1 MEVIKLKIVSRLKKN
16 FTLREL
22 PILAILFVVAV
33 IVMSVGS
40 DIVNTLRGTQ
50 TSDEY
55 DYNVSTEGLKGL
67 KQMSQWLEI
76 IGLVV
81 AASVVIGIL
90 FVYFARTGR

>member
-1 MEVIKLKIVSRLKKN
+1 MKLVKSFKKN

-22 PILAILFVVAV
+22 PMLAILFVVAV
-33 IVMSVGS
+33 VVMSVGS
-40 DIVNTLRGTQ
+40 DILSTLGNTQ
-50 TSDEY
+50 TVEDW
-55 DYNVSTEGLKGL
+55 DHNVTQEGLKGM

-90 FVYFARTGR
+90 FVYFAKTGGA

>member
-1 MEVIKLKIVSRLKKN
+1 MKLIKNLKKS

-22 PILAILFVVAV
+22 PMLAILFVVAV
-33 IVMSVGS
+33 VVISVGS
-40 DIVNTLRGTQ
+40 DVVQTLGNTQ
-50 TSDEY
+50 TVADW
-55 DYNVSTEGLKGL
+55 DHNVSQEGLKGL

-90 FVYFARTGR
+90 FVYFARTGQ

>member
-1 MEVIKLKIVSRLKKN
+1 MKKLKLITRLKKN

-50 TSDEY
+50 VADEY

-67 KQMSQWLEI
+67 RQMSQWLEI